1 MTTINE
7 TISRVRNL
15 LKGVNEDAFIT
26 DRFIYTVILKYSKAL
41 IRRQDNESKLMQ
53 FDSLFQVLPYVE
65 LIEVDTIEADCA
77 GIKTGCT
84 IMRTKNKLPKAFNGS
99 IGPIF
104 RAITPIDGSDTFQ
117 QTRSAIYVAF
127 NKSTNF
133 KYNKTKYFWYRNGY
147 LYFPNITWDAVSIEG
162 MWEEPIGDYCGVD
175 TDACVQVQ
183 DTDFN
188 IPDYLYAEIEQM
200 SINEIMNLGKIPLDA
215 SDDSQNILR

>member
-15 LKGVNEDAFIT
+15 LKGVIEDAFIT

-84 IMRTKNKLPKAFNGS
+84 IMRTKNKLPKVFNGS

-117 QTRSAIYVAF
+117 QTRAAIYVAF

-133 KYNKTKYFWYRNGY
+133 KYNKTKYFWYKNGY

-175 TDACVQVQ
+175 SDACEQIQ
-183 DTDFN
+183 DTEFN

-200 SINEIMNLGKIPLDA
+200 TINEIMNLGKVPLDA